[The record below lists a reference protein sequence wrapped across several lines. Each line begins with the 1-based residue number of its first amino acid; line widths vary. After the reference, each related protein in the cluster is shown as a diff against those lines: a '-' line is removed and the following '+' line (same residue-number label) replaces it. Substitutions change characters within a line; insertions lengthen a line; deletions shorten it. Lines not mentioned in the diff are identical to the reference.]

1 MINMGD
7 VPLVDAIKMI
17 TATPARIMKLSD
29 KIGSLKKGMDA
40 DILVFNQEIEM
51 QSIIIKGNQVK

>member
-1 MINMGD
+1 

-17 TATPARIMKLSD
+17 TATPARIMKLND

-40 DILVFNQEIEM
+40 DILVFNQDIEM
-51 QSIIIKGNQVK
+51 QSIFIKGNQVK

>member
-1 MINMGD
+1 
-7 VPLVDAIKMI
+7 
-17 TATPARIMKLSD
+17 MKLSD

-40 DILVFNQEIEM
+40 DILIFNQDIEM